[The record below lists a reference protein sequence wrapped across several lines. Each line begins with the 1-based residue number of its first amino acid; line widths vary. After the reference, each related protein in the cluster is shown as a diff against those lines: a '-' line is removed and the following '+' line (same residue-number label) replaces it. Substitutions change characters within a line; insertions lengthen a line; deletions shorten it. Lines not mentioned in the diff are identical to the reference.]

1 MRKKVIRFMLAIV
14 LAFSAFSATA
24 CSKEHYHLLLVV
36 TDSLGNKI
44 EMVKDLKNVVLCLT
58 YDCRDEY
65 LSFTGKFYY
74 KNGRKVRGGNLGSI
88 FEPVS
93 LREPGKYRVKEVL
106 NFKETYDYSGVFELI
121 INVVDRY

>member
-44 EMVKDLKNVVLCLT
+44 EMVKDLNNVVLCLT

>member
-1 MRKKVIRFMLAIV
+1 MRKTVIRFALAIV
-14 LAFSAFSATA
+14 LALSAFSATA

-36 TDSLGNKI
+36 TDSFGNEI
-44 EMVKDLKNVVLCLT
+44 EMVEDLNNVVLCLT
-58 YDCRDEY
+58 YDCRDED

-74 KNGRKVRGGNLGSI
+74 KVRRKVRGGNLGSV

-121 INVVDRY
+121 INVVDYY